1 MRYFS
6 ENNRT
11 DRRKAV
17 SAHLTGGFTLLEA
30 LVTIGLAAVI
40 LAIYSALLMGV
51 YFLSRTEFGVQATS
65 FVQEGLDALRTLE
78 YEDLLDRTDGNL
90 LGLTFTR
97 GDWAVFDD
105 SGDNVLRLPIV
116 ADDLGGETGL
126 VALPGNY
133 RNDFT
138 VTADVKARNL
148 SVSGWSAGLALRYR
162 DSENHYRF
170 RFSAGGIAFDE
181 VVQGVETTL
190 WSQSSTYDK
199 DTWYELE
206 VIASGDQ
213 FTLKRNGVTLTT
225 VTDDTFATGD
235 VAIISLDGALVDA
248 NDVSVT
254 EGSTTSWD
262 FESDEEGA
270 MPDDWRRIS
279 AFDLPD
285 GNATLTIEDYL
296 GQTDMKKATVT
307 VSWEETALT
316 KTATGTVVITSP

>member
-1 MRYFS
+1 MMGFS
-6 ENNRT
+6 RQKGSG
-11 DRRKAV
+11 RRRAAL
-17 SAHLTGGFTLLEA
+17 AHIPCGFTLLEA

-78 YEDLLDRTDGNL
+78 YDDLLDRTEGNL

-105 SGDNVLRLPIV
+105 GGDNVLRLPI
-116 ADDLGGETGL
+116 ATDDLGGETGL
-126 VALPGNY
+126 AALPGNY
-133 RNDFT
+133 RTDFT

-148 SVSGWSAGLALRYR
+148 SASGWSAGLAVRYR
-162 DSENHYRF
+162 DSENHYRY
-170 RFSAGGIAFDE
+170 RFAAGGIAFDE
-181 VVQGVETTL
+181 VYQGTVTTL
-190 WSQSSTYDK
+190 WSQSATYNK

-213 FTLKRNGVTLTT
+213 FTLKRGGITLTT

-254 EGSTTSWD
+254 EGSTTTWD

-279 AFDLPD
+279 AFSLPD

-296 GQTDMKKATVT
+296 GQADMKKATVI
-307 VSWEETALT
+307 VSWTETALT